1 MVRHHREHSG
11 LTQSELAERIGKST
25 ESISRIER
33 GAIAPSFETLADFS
47 TALGVPVR
55 EFFGAGA
62 YEAKAGRNDPLV
74 RLIERVAGL
83 SDDDVDWLD
92 RLVAAAL
99 ARKPRA

>member
-1 MVRHHREHSG
+1 MRHHRERAG
-11 LTQSELAERIGKST
+11 LTQSEVAEKINKALETVS
-25 ESISRIER
+25 SIER
-33 GAIAPSFETLADFS
+33 GKTAPSFDTLNDLS
-47 TALGVPVR
+47 EALDVPVR

-74 RLIERVAGL
+74 RMIDRVAGL